1 VRLDQTV
8 RFVLHGK
15 FESAGH
21 GGLLYPW
28 PACAARCRHLAGI
41 TRAKPLRF
49 ARRGYLYW
57 GKVRSQVVDRR
68 RYSPHGRFGALAA
81 AKRESGLAQRYRGRA
96 ASSFKDLY
104 ETDHAES
111 RQGGRFRWLISTCLA
126 GTVGAISILVVIYG
140 SADKRESHGGFLPG
154 LAELGGT
161 GLTGRDVP
169 FLRNSEGLK
178 WAAPKSDRLNIT
190 SGAVTVRYFV
200 NEAVKQRRLGREY
213 IQAKPYVRIV
223 ARLAPVPADYQD
235 KVPPFNPL
243 KLYETQTVN
252 PGEDADADTPEPGN
266 VTVNVIELLGGILP
280 DEDGQELDDA
290 EIAQHVAAAKDAEI
304 EAEAI
309 RAGAEAEGSRA
320 PGEDGSPLGAE
331 TAAGAAAPNTT
342 VLVKPTQD
350 AEDTLADLE
359 GRETQVVTVGE
370 GDNLRK
376 ILTRAGADNWQARG
390 MIEAARN
397 IFPESKLEAGQEVR
411 ITLIPSLTR
420 RDRKEPARFSIFS
433 GGHDHLVTVTRDAA
447 GEFVASK
454 SPSIGEEIANAAL
467 DDNDR
472 ASTSSVYASVYYA
485 GLLQHVQEDSIM
497 KVMKIHASQTDFRRR
512 LRPGDAVEFF
522 FDIKDDPKPDS
533 PPGELLYT
541 AITSGSE
548 TYRFYRFRTPD
559 GLVDYYDEKG
569 NNSKQFLMRRPVRGD
584 VRLASGFGMRFH
596 PLLNERR
603 MHTGVD
609 WATSPGTPILAAGTG
624 VIEEAGRKGQYG
636 NYVRIR
642 HPNGYHTAY
651 GHMLRFRKG
660 VVPGAK
666 VRQGEIIG
674 YVGSTGLASGPH
686 LHYEVLINSRFVDPL
701 AIQVPRE
708 RELTGRQLAEFQKER
723 ARIDDLRH
731 LAPVMTASK

>member
-1 VRLDQTV
+1 M
-8 RFVLHGK
+8 
-15 FESAGH
+15 
-21 GGLLYPW
+21 
-28 PACAARCRHLAGI
+28 
-41 TRAKPLRF
+41 
-49 ARRGYLYW
+49 
-57 GKVRSQVVDRR
+57 VDRR

-81 AKRESGLAQRYRGRA
+81 AKRESGLSQLYRGRA

-111 RQGGRFRWLISTCLA
+111 RQGGRFRWLVSTCLA

-140 SADKRESHGGFLPG
+140 SADKREARGGFLPG
-154 LAELGGT
+154 LTELGEANLASLPT
-161 GLTGRDVP
+161 P
-169 FLRNSEGLK
+169 RNSGGLK
-178 WAAPKSDRLNIT
+178 WSAPKSDRLKIT
-190 SGAVTVRYFV
+190 SGAVTVRYLV
-200 NEAVKQRRLGREY
+200 NESVRQRRLDREY
-213 IQAKPYVRIV
+213 IHAKPYARIV
-223 ARLAPVPADYQD
+223 ARLVPVPPGYQS

-252 PGEDADADTPEPGN
+252 PGEDSESETTNQGN
-266 VTVNVIELLGGILP
+266 VTVNIIELLGGILP
-280 DEDGQELDDA
+280 DDDHQELDDA
-290 EIAQHVAAAKDAEI
+290 EVALHVEAAR
-304 EAEAI
+304 EAETEAELI
-309 RAGAEAEGSRA
+309 RAGAEAEGNRA
-320 PGEDGSPLGAE
+320 SGGDGLPLGAE
-331 TAAGAAAPNTT
+331 GSSSAPNTT
-342 VLVKPTQD
+342 VLVKPVQE

-359 GRETQVVTVGE
+359 GRETQVVRVGE
-370 GDNLRK
+370 GDTLRK
-376 ILTRAGADNWQARG
+376 ILSRAGADNWQARG

-397 IFPESKLEAGQEVR
+397 IFQESSLAAGQEVR
-411 ITLIPSLTR
+411 ITLVPSLTR
-420 RDRKEPARFSIFS
+420 PDKKEPARFSVFS
-433 GGHDHLVTVTRDAA
+433 DGHDHLVTVTRNAA

-454 SPSIGEEIANAAL
+454 TPSIGEEIANASL
-467 DDNDR
+467 DNNDR
-472 ASTSSVYASVYYA
+472 ASTSSVYASVVYA
-485 GLLQHVQEDSIM
+485 GLLQELPEDVVT
-497 KVMKIHASQTDFRRR
+497 KVLKVHASQTDFRRR
-512 LRPGDAVEFF
+512 LRPGDSVEFF
-522 FDIKDDPKPDS
+522 FDMKDDAKADS
-533 PPGELLYT
+533 PPGELLFT
-541 AITSGSE
+541 SITSGGE

-559 GLVDYYDEKG
+559 GVVDYYDEKG

-609 WATSPGTPILAAGTG
+609 WATSTGTPILAAGTG

-651 GHMLRFRKG
+651 GHMLRLRKG
-660 VVPGAK
+660 VIAGAK

-723 ARIDDLRH
+723 QRIDDLLH

>member
-1 VRLDQTV
+1 MQ
-8 RFVLHGK
+8 
-15 FESAGH
+15 
-21 GGLLYPW
+21 
-28 PACAARCRHLAGI
+28 
-41 TRAKPLRF
+41 
-49 ARRGYLYW
+49 RRGYSYW
-57 GKVRSQVVDRR
+57 GKVLSQVVDRR

-81 AKRESGLAQRYRGRA
+81 AKRESAGLPQLYRGRA

-126 GTVGAISILVVIYG
+126 ATVGAISIFVVLYG
-140 SADKRESHGGFLPG
+140 SADKRESRGGFLPG
-154 LAELGGT
+154 LTELGEAS
-161 GLTGRDVP
+161 LAGRDGP
-169 FLRNSEGLK
+169 FMRNSEGLK
-178 WAAPKSDRLNIT
+178 WASPKGDRLKIT
-190 SGAVTVRYFV
+190 SGAVTVRYLV
-200 NEAVKQRRLGREY
+200 NESVKQRRLGREY
-213 IQAKPYVRIV
+213 IHAKPYARIV
-223 ARLAPVPADYQD
+223 ARLAPVPPDYQA

-243 KLYETQTVN
+243 SLYATQTVN
-252 PGEDADADTPEPGN
+252 PGEDNESDAPENGN
-266 VTVNVIELLGGILP
+266 VAVNVIELLGGILP

-290 EIAQHVAAAKDAEI
+290 EILQHVVEAKEAEI
-304 EAEAI
+304 EAEMI
-309 RAGAEAEGSRA
+309 RAGAEADANRA
-320 PGEDGSPLGAE
+320 PGEDGLPLGGE
-331 TAAGAAAPNTT
+331 AADGAAAPNTT
-342 VLVKPTQD
+342 VLVKPTQ
-350 AEDTLADLE
+350 AEEDTLADLE
-359 GRETQVVTVGE
+359 GRETQVFRVGE
-370 GDNLRK
+370 GDTLRK
-376 ILTRAGADNWQARG
+376 ILQRAGADTWTARG
-390 MIEAARN
+390 MIESARN
-397 IFPESKLEAGQEVR
+397 IFPEASLAAGQEVR
-411 ITLIPSLTR
+411 ITLVPSLTR
-420 RDRKEPARFSIFS
+420 RDKKEPARFSIFS
-433 GGHDHLVTVTRDAA
+433 DGHDHLVTVNRNAA

-454 SPSIGEEIANAAL
+454 SSVIGEEIANAAL
-467 DDNDR
+467 DDNDK
-472 ASTSSVYASVYYA
+472 ASTSSVYASVFYA
-485 GLLQHVQEDSIM
+485 GLLQKVPEDSIM

-522 FDIKDDPKPDS
+522 FDMKDDPKPDS
-533 PPGELLYT
+533 PPGELLFT
-541 AITSGSE
+541 SITSGGE
-548 TYRFYRFRTPD
+548 TYRFYRFRSSD
-559 GLVDYYDEKG
+559 GVVDYYDEKG

-609 WATSPGTPILAAGTG
+609 WATSPGTPILAAGSG

-660 VVPGAK
+660 VAAGAK

-708 RELTGRQLAEFQKER
+708 RELKGRQLAEFQKER

>member
-1 VRLDQTV
+1 M
-8 RFVLHGK
+8 
-15 FESAGH
+15 
-21 GGLLYPW
+21 
-28 PACAARCRHLAGI
+28 
-41 TRAKPLRF
+41 TRGEPLRDE
-49 ARRGYLYW
+49 RRGYSYW
-57 GKVRSQVVDRR
+57 GKVSSLVVDRR
-68 RYSPHGRFGALAA
+68 RYSQHGRFGALAA
-81 AKRESGLAQRYRGRA
+81 AKRESGLPQLYRGRA

-140 SADKRESHGGFLPG
+140 SADKRETRGGFLPA
-154 LAELGGT
+154 LTELGEAN
-161 GLTGRDVP
+161 LSGRDIP
-169 FLRNSEGLK
+169 FVRDSAGLK
-178 WAAPKSDRLNIT
+178 WASPKSDRLNIIT
-190 SGAVTVRYFV
+190 GKPTTRYVV
-200 NEAVKQRRLGREY
+200 NESVKQRRLGREY
-213 IQAKPYVRIV
+213 IHAKPYARIV
-223 ARLAPVPADYQD
+223 ARLAPVPPDRQAEI
-235 KVPPFNPL
+235 PPFNPL
-243 KLYETQTVN
+243 KLYATQKVN
-252 PGEDADADTPEPGN
+252 PGEENETEATDQGN
-266 VTVNVIELLGGILP
+266 VTVNIIELLGGILP

-290 EIAQHVAAAKDAEI
+290 EIAQHIEAAREAEI
-304 EAEAI
+304 EAELI
-309 RAGAEAEGSRA
+309 RAGAEAEAGRTM
-320 PGEDGSPLGAE
+320 GEDGMPLGAD
-331 TAAGAAAPNTT
+331 GSDAAPNTT
-342 VLVKPTQD
+342 VLVKPAQAD
-350 AEDTLADLE
+350 EDTLADLE
-359 GRETQVVTVGE
+359 GRETQVVRVGAA
-370 GDNLRK
+370 DTLRK
-376 ILTRAGADNWQARG
+376 ILQRAGADTWTSRG
-390 MIEAARN
+390 MIESARD
-397 IFPESKLEAGQEVR
+397 IFPEASLAEGQEVR
-411 ITLIPSLTR
+411 ITLVPSLTR
-420 RDRKEPARFSIFS
+420 RDKKEPARFSIFS
-433 GGHDHLVTVTRDAA
+433 GGHDHLVTVTRNAA

-454 SPSIGEEIANAAL
+454 SPSMAEEIANAAL
-467 DDNDR
+467 DDNDK

-485 GLLQHVQEDSIM
+485 GLLQHVQEDAIM

-522 FDIKDDPKPDS
+522 FDMKDDPKADT
-533 PPGELLYT
+533 PPGELLFT
-541 AITSGSE
+541 SITSGGE

-559 GLVDYYDEKG
+559 GEVDYYDEKG

-624 VIEEAGRKGQYG
+624 LIEEAGRKGQYG

-651 GHMLRFRKG
+651 GHLLRFRKG
-660 VVPGAK
+660 VQAGAK

-674 YVGSTGLASGPH
+674 YVGATGLASGPH

-723 ARIDDLRH
+723 QRIDDLRH

>member
-1 VRLDQTV
+1 M
-8 RFVLHGK
+8 
-15 FESAGH
+15 
-21 GGLLYPW
+21 
-28 PACAARCRHLAGI
+28 
-41 TRAKPLRF
+41 
-49 ARRGYLYW
+49 
-57 GKVRSQVVDRR
+57 VDRR
-68 RYSPHGRFGALAA
+68 RYSPHGRFGALAT
-81 AKRESGLAQRYRGRA
+81 AKRENGLSQLYRGRA

-111 RQGGRFRWLISTCLA
+111 RQGGRFRWLVSTCLA

-140 SADKRESHGGFLPG
+140 SADKRENRGGFLPG
-154 LAELGGT
+154 LTELGEANLAGI
-161 GLTGRDVP
+161 P
-169 FLRNSEGLK
+169 IPRNSDGLK
-178 WAAPKSDRLNIT
+178 WAVPKSDRLKIT
-190 SGAVTVRYFV
+190 SGAVTVRYVV
-200 NEAVKQRRLGREY
+200 NESVKQRRLGREY
-213 IQAKPYVRIV
+213 IHAKPYARIV
-223 ARLAPVPADYQD
+223 ARLAPVPADYQG

-243 KLYETQTVN
+243 NLYATQAVN
-252 PGEDADADTPEPGN
+252 PGEDSDAETTDQGN
-266 VTVNVIELLGGILP
+266 VSVNIIELLGGILP
-280 DEDGQELDDA
+280 DEDHQELD
-290 EIAQHVAAAKDAEI
+290 ESEVAQHVEAAR
-304 EAEAI
+304 EAETEAELI
-309 RAGAEAEGSRA
+309 RAGAEAEANRA
-320 PGEDGSPLGAE
+320 MGEDGTPLGLE
-331 TAAGAAAPNTT
+331 GADSAAPNTT
-342 VLVKPTQD
+342 VLVKPVQEE
-350 AEDTLADLE
+350 EDTLADLE
-359 GRETQVVTVGE
+359 GRETQVVRVGQ
-370 GDNLRK
+370 GDTLRK
-376 ILTRAGADNWQARG
+376 ILTRVGADNWQARG

-397 IFPESKLEAGQEVR
+397 IFPEDSLAAGQEVR
-411 ITLIPSLTR
+411 ITLVPSLTR
-420 RDRKEPARFSIFS
+420 RDRKEPARFSVFS
-433 GGHDHLVTVTRDAA
+433 GGHDHLVTVMRNAA

-454 SPSIGEEIANAAL
+454 SLSFDQEIANASL
-467 DDNDR
+467 DNSDR
-472 ASTSSVYASVYYA
+472 ASTSSVYSSVYYA
-485 GLLQHVQEDSIM
+485 GLLQHLPEDVIT

-522 FDIKDDPKPDS
+522 FDMKDDAKVDS
-533 PPGELLYT
+533 TPGELLYT
-541 AITSGSE
+541 SITSGSE

-569 NNSKQFLMRRPVRGD
+569 NNSRQFLMRRPVRGD

-624 VIEEAGRKGQYG
+624 VVEEAGRKGQYG

-660 VVPGAK
+660 IVAGAK

-708 RELTGRQLAEFQKER
+708 RELSGRQLAEFQKER
-723 ARIDDLRH
+723 QRIDDLRH

>member
-1 VRLDQTV
+1 M
-8 RFVLHGK
+8 
-15 FESAGH
+15 
-21 GGLLYPW
+21 
-28 PACAARCRHLAGI
+28 
-41 TRAKPLRF
+41 
-49 ARRGYLYW
+49 
-57 GKVRSQVVDRR
+57 VDRR

-81 AKRESGLAQRYRGRA
+81 AKRENGLPQLYRGRA
-96 ASSFKDLY
+96 AGSFKDLY

-111 RQGGRFRWLISTCLA
+111 RQGGRFRWLVSTCLA

-140 SADKRESHGGFLPG
+140 SADKRESRGGFLPG
-154 LAELGGT
+154 LTELGEAN
-161 GLTGRDVP
+161 LAGRDIPYV
-169 FLRNSEGLK
+169 RNSDGLK
-178 WAAPKSDRLNIT
+178 WAAPKSDRLKIT
-190 SGAVTVRYFV
+190 SGAVTVRYLV
-200 NEAVKQRRLGREY
+200 NESVKQRRLGREY
-213 IQAKPYVRIV
+213 IHAKPYARIV
-223 ARLAPVPADYQD
+223 ARLAPVPPDYQG

-243 KLYETQTVN
+243 NLYATQTVN
-252 PGEDADADTPEPGN
+252 PGEDSESETTNQGN
-266 VTVNVIELLGGILP
+266 VSVNIIELLGGILP
-280 DEDGQELDDA
+280 DEDHQELDDA
-290 EIAQHVAAAKDAEI
+290 EVALHVDAAR
-304 EAEAI
+304 EAETEAELI
-309 RAGAEAEGSRA
+309 RAGAEAEASRA
-320 PGEDGSPLGAE
+320 AGEEMPLGAE
-331 TAAGAAAPNTT
+331 DAAPNTT
-342 VLVKPTQD
+342 VLVKPAQED
-350 AEDTLADLE
+350 EDTLADLE
-359 GRETQVVTVGE
+359 GRETQVVRVGE
-370 GDNLRK
+370 GDTLRK
-376 ILTRAGADNWQARG
+376 ILGRVGADNWQARG

-397 IFPESKLEAGQEVR
+397 IFPESSLAAGQEVR
-411 ITLIPSLTR
+411 ITLVPSLTR
-420 RDRKEPARFSIFS
+420 RDKKEPARFSIFS
-433 GGHDHLVTVTRDAA
+433 DGHDHLVTVTRNAA

-454 SPSIGEEIANAAL
+454 APTFGEEIANAAL
-467 DDNDR
+467 DNNDR

-485 GLLQHVQEDSIM
+485 GILQHLPEDVITRVM
-497 KVMKIHASQTDFRRR
+497 KVHASQTDFRRR
-512 LRPGDAVEFF
+512 LRPGDSIEFF
-522 FDIKDDPKPDS
+522 FDMKDEAKADS

-541 AITSGSE
+541 AITSGGE

-660 VVPGAK
+660 IVAGAK

-708 RELTGRQLAEFQKER
+708 RELSGRPLAEFQKER
-723 ARIDDLRH
+723 QRIDDLRH

>member
-1 VRLDQTV
+1 MLAAPR
-8 RFVLHGK
+8 R
-15 FESAGH
+15 
-21 GGLLYPW
+21 
-28 PACAARCRHLAGI
+28 ACRGWGEGSRGAR
-41 TRAKPLRF
+41 
-49 ARRGYLYW
+49 RRGYLHW
-57 GKVRSQVVDRR
+57 GKVSELVVDRR
-68 RYSPHGRFGALAA
+68 RYSQHARFGALATT
-81 AKRESGLAQRYRGRA
+81 KRENGLPQLYRGRA

-140 SADKRESHGGFLPG
+140 SADKRESRGGFLPG
-154 LAELGGT
+154 LTELGGEAN
-161 GLTGRDVP
+161 LAGRDIP
-169 FLRNSEGLK
+169 FLRNSDGLK
-178 WAAPKSDRLNIT
+178 WATPKGDRLKIT
-190 SGAVTVRYFV
+190 SGAVTVRYLV
-200 NEAVKQRRLGREY
+200 NESVKQRRLGRDY
-213 IQAKPYVRIV
+213 IHAKPYARIV
-223 ARLAPVPADYQD
+223 ARLAPVPPDYQSR
-235 KVPPFNPL
+235 VPPFNPL
-243 KLYETQTVN
+243 NLYSTQAVN
-252 PGEDADADTPEPGN
+252 PGEDSESETTSQGN

-280 DEDGQELDDA
+280 DEDHQELDDA
-290 EIAQHVAAAKDAEI
+290 EVTTHVEAAR
-304 EAEAI
+304 EAETEAELI
-309 RAGAEAEGSRA
+309 RAGAEADANRA
-320 PGEDGSPLGAE
+320 AGEETPLGAE
-331 TAAGAAAPNTT
+331 GDNAAAPNTT
-342 VLVKPTQD
+342 VLVKPVQ
-350 AEDTLADLE
+350 AEEDTLADLE
-359 GRETQVVTVGE
+359 GRETQVVRVGE
-370 GDNLRK
+370 GDTLRS
-376 ILTRAGADNWQARG
+376 ILTRVGADSWQVRG

-397 IFPESKLEAGQEVR
+397 IFPESKLAAGQEVR
-411 ITLIPSLTR
+411 ITLVPSLTR
-420 RDRKEPARFSIFS
+420 RDKKEPARFSIFS
-433 GGHDHLVTVTRDAA
+433 DGHDHLVTITRNAA

-454 SPSIGEEIANAAL
+454 APTMGEEIANASL

-485 GLLQHVQEDSIM
+485 GLLQHLPDDVITKMM
-497 KVMKIHASQTDFRRR
+497 KVHASQTDFRRR

-522 FDIKDDPKPDS
+522 FDMKDEAKADS

-541 AITSGSE
+541 AITSGAE

-559 GLVDYYDEKG
+559 GVVDYYDEKG

-624 VIEEAGRKGQYG
+624 VVEEAGRKGQYG

-660 VVPGAK
+660 IVAGAK

-674 YVGSTGLASGPH
+674 YVGATGLASGPH

-708 RELTGRQLAEFQKER
+708 RELAGRQLAEFQKER
-723 ARIDDLRH
+723 QRIDDLRH

>member
-1 VRLDQTV
+1 M
-8 RFVLHGK
+8 
-15 FESAGH
+15 
-21 GGLLYPW
+21 
-28 PACAARCRHLAGI
+28 
-41 TRAKPLRF
+41 
-49 ARRGYLYW
+49 RRGYSHW
-57 GKVRSQVVDRR
+57 GKVLGLVVDRR
-68 RYSPHGRFGALAA
+68 RYSPNGRFGALAV
-81 AKRESGLAQRYRGRA
+81 AKRESGLQQLYRGRA
-96 ASSFKDLY
+96 PSSFKDLY
-104 ETDHAES
+104 ETDHAEG
-111 RQGGRFRWLISTCLA
+111 RQGGRFRWLVSTCLA

-140 SADKRESHGGFLPG
+140 SADKRESRGGFLPG
-154 LAELGGT
+154 LTELGEASLAGH
-161 GLTGRDVP
+161 DIP
-169 FLRNSEGLK
+169 YLRNSEGLK
-178 WAAPKSDRLNIT
+178 WAAPKGDRLKIT
-190 SGAVTVRYFV
+190 SGAVTVRYLV
-200 NEAVKQRRLGREY
+200 NESVKQRRLGREY
-213 IQAKPYVRIV
+213 IHAKPYARIV
-223 ARLAPVPADYQD
+223 ARLAPVPAAYQS

-243 KLYETQTVN
+243 SLYATQTVN
-252 PGEDADADTPEPGN
+252 PGEDSDAETTDQGN
-266 VTVNVIELLGGILP
+266 ISVNIIELLGGILP
-280 DEDGQELDDA
+280 DEDHQELDEA
-290 EIAQHVAAAKDAEI
+290 EIAQHIEAAREAEI
-304 EAEAI
+304 EAELI
-309 RAGAEAEGSRA
+309 RAGAEADGRA
-320 PGEDGSPLGAE
+320 TGEDTPLGAE
-331 TAAGAAAPNTT
+331 GADAAAPNTT
-342 VLVKPTQD
+342 VLVKPVQEE
-350 AEDTLADLE
+350 EDTLADLE
-359 GRETQVVTVGE
+359 GRETQVIRVGE
-370 GDNLRK
+370 GDTLRK
-376 ILTRAGADNWQARG
+376 ILTRVGADNWQARG

-397 IFPESKLEAGQEVR
+397 LFPESSLAAGQEVR
-411 ITLIPSLTR
+411 ITLVPSLTR

-433 GGHDHLVTVTRDAA
+433 DGHDHLVTVMRNAA

-454 SPSIGEEIANAAL
+454 SPGIAEEIAGAGL

-472 ASTSSVYASVYYA
+472 ASTSSVYASVFYA
-485 GLLQHVQEDSIM
+485 GLLQHLPEDVIT
-497 KVMKIHASQTDFRRR
+497 KVMKIHATQTDFRRR

-522 FDIKDDPKPDS
+522 FDMKDDAKADS

-541 AITSGSE
+541 SITSGSE
-548 TYRFYRFRTPD
+548 TYRFYRFRTSD

-660 VVPGAK
+660 IVAGAK

-723 ARIDDLRH
+723 QRIDDLRH